1 LLLTMPIIIRAA
13 AESDIAAMASL
24 RAETWGS
31 EEYWKARIVGYLS
44 GEHSPQQAL
53 AARGAFVAMEEN
65 AVAGLIAG
73 HRTKRFGYDGE
84 LEWIDVS
91 KSRRGQGIADK
102 LLVAISARF
111 VEQSALRVCV
121 NVAQRMR
128 SRGGSMR
135 GMERCRSTNIGWA
148 GRTSARSPAAR
159 KTSPW
164 KDDCLSAA
172 QALASKRSHHGVS
185 R

>member
-1 LLLTMPIIIRAA
+1 MPIIIRAA

-121 NVAQRMR
+121 NVAPENAIARRFYARHGAVSFHEYWMGWEDIGTVP
-128 SRGGSMR
+128 SR
-135 GMERCRSTNIGWA
+135 A
-148 GRTSARSPAAR
+148 
-159 KTSPW
+159 
-164 KDDCLSAA
+164 KDKSVE
-172 QALASKRSHHGVS
+172 G
-185 R
+185 